1 MPHSLKTLALS
12 FSLGAATL
20 GFTGVA
26 IACDGAGCDR
36 TAKSA
41 SVYARPRPP
50 EIELGPQAFVS
61 PSTDKPSLPDACPSG
76 CDGDAPP
83 AIAATA
89 PSAPP
94 AFALG
99 KTN

>member
-1 MPHSLKTLALS
+1 MTHTLKTLALS

-20 GFTGVA
+20 GFAGIA

-36 TAKSA
+36 TAEST

-61 PSTDKPSLPDACPSG
+61 PNTDKPGLPDAC
-76 CDGDAPP
+76 CEGDATPT
-83 AIAATA
+83 AIAPT
-89 PSAPP
+89 APP

>member
-1 MPHSLKTLALS
+1 MNHTLKTLALS

-36 TAKSA
+36 TAESA

-76 CDGDAPP
+76 CDGDAAP